1 MNCINIGFFLMGK
14 KGFKSLEFLLEKKD
28 NFNIKYVVCS
38 KDNSI
43 IQDYFKEISDLCA
56 ENNIE
61 FIDRVLF
68 DNNKYNNVNLIF
80 AIGWRWIIRKNQD
93 KIIVF
98 HDSLLPKYRGF
109 NPLVTCLIE
118 GDDEVGVTALLAN
131 ERMDSG
137 NIIGQES
144 VKIKY
149 PLKIE
154 KAIDIVSELYSQ
166 LLYKT
171 IIKYFNNELLEIVQ
185 NEEEST
191 YSLWRNNEDYKVNW
205 QENSAKIR
213 RFVDAV
219 GFPYNSASAIYNEKE
234 ISILEVSEQQDI
246 RIINRVPGKIFEI
259 MDNKPLVVCGEGII
273 KIEKAVYR
281 NTEDEVKFNLL
292 RVKIL

>member
-1 MNCINIGFFLMGK
+1 MGK
-14 KGFKSLEFLLEKKD
+14 KGFKSLEFLLERKD

-43 IQDYFKEISDLCA
+43 VKDYFKEISDLCG

-149 PLKIE
+149 PIKIE
-154 KAIDIVSELYSQ
+154 KAIDIVIELYSQ

-171 IIKYFNNELLEIVQ
+171 IVKYFNNELIEIVQ

-205 QENSAKIR
+205 QENSAKIK

-259 MDNKPLVVCGEGII
+259 IDNKPLVVCGEGII
-273 KIEKAVYR
+273 KIEMAVYR

>member
-1 MNCINIGFFLMGK
+1 MNDINIGFFLMGK
-14 KGFKSLEFLLEKKD
+14 KGFKSLEFLLKKKS

-43 IQDYFKEISDLCA
+43 VKDYFKEIFYLCS
-56 ENNIE
+56 ENNIV
-61 FIDRVLF
+61 FIEKNLF
-68 DNNKYNNVNLIF
+68 EGNQHNDVNLIF
-80 AIGWRWIIRKNQD
+80 AIGWRWLIRENKN

-118 GDDEVGVTALLAN
+118 GENEIGVTALLAN

-137 NIIGQES
+137 NIVGQES
-144 VKIKY
+144 IMIKY
-149 PLKIE
+149 PIKIE
-154 KAIDIVSELYSQ
+154 KAIDLVSELYSQ

-171 IIKYFNNELLEIVQ
+171 IVKYINNELSEVVQ

-205 QENSAKIR
+205 QESSTRIL

-219 GFPYNSASAIYNEKE
+219 GFPYNSASAIYNEQE

-246 RIINRVPGKIFEI
+246 NIINRVPGKIFEI
-259 MDNKPLVVCGEGII
+259 INNKPLVVCGKGII

-281 NTEDEVKFNLL
+281 STEDEVKFNLL
-292 RVKIL
+292 RIKIL

>member
-1 MNCINIGFFLMGK
+1 MNDINIGFFLMGK
-14 KGFKSLEFLLEKKD
+14 KGVKSLEFLLRKKN

-43 IQDYFKEISDLCA
+43 VQDYFKEIFNLCS
-56 ENNIE
+56 ENNIS
-61 FIDRVLF
+61 FIEKNLF
-68 DNNKYNNVNLIF
+68 DSEQYNDVNLIF
-80 AIGWRWIIRKNQD
+80 AIGWRWLIRENQN

-118 GDDEVGVTALLAN
+118 GENEIGVTALLAN

-137 NIIGQES
+137 NIVGQES
-144 VKIKY
+144 IKIKY
-149 PLKIE
+149 PIKIG
-154 KAIDIVSELYSQ
+154 KAIDLVSELYSQ
-166 LLYKT
+166 LLYT
-171 IIKYFNNELLEIVQ
+171 TVVKYINNELSEIVQ
-185 NEEEST
+185 NEKESS

-205 QENSAKIR
+205 QESSTRIL

-219 GFPYNSASAIYNEKE
+219 GFPYNFASAIYNKQE
-234 ISILEVSEQQDI
+234 ISILEVSVQQDI
-246 RIINRVPGKIFEI
+246 NIINRVPGKIFEI
-259 MDNKPLVVCGEGII
+259 IDNKPLVVCGKGII

-292 RVKIL
+292 RIKIL

>member
-1 MNCINIGFFLMGK
+1 MGK